1 MGLGSR
7 DHVSLTRYLFIDD
20 TSSTPLFFHI
30 PITYSIRISFISLQ
44 SYALAIAAFQTETM
58 PFAFA
63 YVCDLL
69 DQLEKLVNRSPP
81 LLRKDLQE
89 RANAK
94 TIEWLKRH
102 RSRLNAQ
109 NVDDKAVMEIFWPQR
124 RTGRHYGLDAQ
135 NLEQIIAR
143 LLNLPKKHTETL
155 QEWRHEGARIK
166 LPECVEKVL
175 DSVRVYWLPI
185 GVILGLL
192 TCFYRWIFQRKEWLH
207 RLV

>member
-1 MGLGSR
+1 
-7 DHVSLTRYLFIDD
+7 
-20 TSSTPLFFHI
+20 
-30 PITYSIRISFISLQ
+30 
-44 SYALAIAAFQTETM
+44 M
-58 PFAFA
+58 PFSFT

-124 RTGRHYGLDAQ
+124 RTGRNYGLDART
-135 NLEQIIAR
+135 LEQIIAR
-143 LLNLPKKHTETL
+143 ILNLPKRHTETL
-155 QEWRHEGARIK
+155 QSWRREGARSK
-166 LPECVEKVL
+166 LPLCVEKVL
-175 DSVRVYWLPI
+175 DNVSV
-185 GVILGLL
+185 
-192 TCFYRWIFQRKEWLH
+192 F
-207 RLV
+207 